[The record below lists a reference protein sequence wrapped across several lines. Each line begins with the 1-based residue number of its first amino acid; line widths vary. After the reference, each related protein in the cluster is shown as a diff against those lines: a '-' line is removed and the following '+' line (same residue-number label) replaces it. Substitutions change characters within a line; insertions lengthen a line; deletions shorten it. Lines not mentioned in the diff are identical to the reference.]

1 MVATF
6 LFLLC
11 RSDRA
16 RLFEYR
22 TLIKKIGL
30 WKVTIRIKV
39 DSGNSEIVS
48 TINFRQIYNCR
59 PIRS

>member
-11 RSDRA
+11 RCDRV

-22 TLIKKIGL
+22 TLIKKISL

-39 DSGNSEIVS
+39 DLGNLEIVS
-48 TINFRQIYNCR
+48 IINSRQIYNCR